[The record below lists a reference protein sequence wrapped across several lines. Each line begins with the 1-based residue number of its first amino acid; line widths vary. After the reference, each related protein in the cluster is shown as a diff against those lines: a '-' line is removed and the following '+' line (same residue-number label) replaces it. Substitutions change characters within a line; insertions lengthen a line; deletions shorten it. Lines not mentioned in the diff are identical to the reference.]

1 MLLQQIAREARRTKP
16 EWKHGRD
23 TSLDQRLDEVVE
35 FFGASTRL
43 EDITTKRVY
52 EFVTALEARRGRK
65 GSLSPK
71 TIVQYTT
78 NRPEMPWQRES
89 RGRVRTLDASQE
101 AALLEHLD
109 GRNALCVNV
118 LISTGLRPG
127 KEFFQLRLEQIEPE
141 WLRLVETKNG
151 DAASVPIAP
160 ELSVQLRALVAR
172 GELPKQEEF
181 YRAFKRAAALCGL
194 PADVCPYALRHTVGT
209 RLAKEMPAAIVQHFM
224 RHRDYR
230 TTQNYVHLNDA
241 DKLRAAAVLRAS

>member
-89 RGRVRTLDASQE
+89 GGVSARLTPRRKRRCWSIWTAATPSAST
-101 AALLEHLD
+101 
-109 GRNALCVNV
+109 C
-118 LISTGLRPG
+118 
-127 KEFFQLRLEQIEPE
+127 
-141 WLRLVETKNG
+141 
-151 DAASVPIAP
+151 
-160 ELSVQLRALVAR
+160 
-172 GELPKQEEF
+172 
-181 YRAFKRAAALCGL
+181 
-194 PADVCPYALRHTVGT
+194 
-209 RLAKEMPAAIVQHFM
+209 
-224 RHRDYR
+224 
-230 TTQNYVHLNDA
+230 
-241 DKLRAAAVLRAS
+241 